1 MSLAKKLKSHLSA
14 FFASTAACSLLFT
27 ASTASA
33 DTPQDVSLVAG
44 MDSLEASRTDL
55 RSRTDDTRIVTQAA
69 TTTAESRLVSRRAE
83 DESTAQPVR
92 RRPLSRI
99 MHQLKT
105 TQTDGGGTLLFSDSP
120 EYATEDGILYRDTV
134 QGAAR
139 VLYYHVNRMDAPKKV
154 AIVLENRSNGTSMIT
169 VSRGGASQPSPHYLD
184 VGKATQALY
193 FDDQQP
199 QRFFLKKGERRVLVQ
214 DMDTTVLQPEDLV
227 YGCYD
232 FTTTQAVRTS
242 VVICPSDADPAA
254 FVRHARILPADD
266 LRLRGTFAK
275 ADRTIRATHAYN
287 PNKDGIAYII
297 NDVNSCYQNQTV
309 LEKGFLSWEEDF
321 WYITNMWCKMED
333 PNKTTYNLLSLLA
346 TEKRQSLKDEEFKEF
361 VCYKANITPER
372 YEKIINTDYTISYDD
387 PYSRYED
394 IIEALD
400 DESEDPR
407 VVTKALGLYIQELD
421 EAEDDRYS
429 GDIRREF
436 CALSEEECLENAINR
451 IKN

>member
-1 MSLAKKLKSHLSA
+1 MMQLIA
-14 FFASTAACSLLFT
+14 T
-27 ASTASA
+27 
-33 DTPQDVSLVAG
+33 LV
-44 MDSLEASRTDL
+44 
-55 RSRTDDTRIVTQAA
+55 V
-69 TTTAESRLVSRRAE
+69 E
-83 DESTAQPVR
+83 DC
-92 RRPLSRI
+92 
-99 MHQLKT
+99 
-105 TQTDGGGTLLFSDSP
+105 F
-120 EYATEDGILYRDTV
+120 
-134 QGAAR
+134 QG
-139 VLYYHVNRMDAPKKV
+139 D
-154 AIVLENRSNGTSMIT
+154 
-169 VSRGGASQPSPHYLD
+169 
-184 VGKATQALY
+184 
-193 FDDQQP
+193 
-199 QRFFLKKGERRVLVQ
+199 VLV
-214 DMDTTVLQPEDLV
+214 TK
-227 YGCYD
+227 
-232 FTTTQAVRTS
+232 
-242 VVICPSDADPAA
+242 I
-254 FVRHARILPADD
+254 
-266 LRLRGTFAK
+266 
-275 ADRTIRATHAYN
+275 
-287 PNKDGIAYII
+287 NKDGIAYII